1 MLFKSIY
8 AESRK
13 LKHSPVWIAFLLLP
27 IIPAVMGTFNY
38 VQNIGVLQDKWFSLW
53 TQHTLFTC
61 YFFLPAMI
69 GVYASY
75 LYRLEHVRNNWNNVL
90 TLPVPFIYHY
100 LSKLAIASGMVI
112 VTQIW
117 TGILFWASGKI
128 SGLGGSVPSELVE
141 WLLYGAIGGIV
152 ICAIQLSISL
162 VVKSFAVPVGIA
174 LIGGIGSIVALSKG
188 YGVFYPYALISIGMR
203 ANSPGGPM
211 QCDPEI
217 FIRNSCFYIAL
228 CILFVLF
235 WGKKR
240 DM

>member
-1 MLFKSIY
+1 MLLKSIY

-13 LKHSPVWIAFLLLP
+13 LKHSPVWIAFLFLP
-27 IIPAVMGTFNY
+27 LIPAIMGTFNY
-38 VQNIGVLQDKWFSLW
+38 VQNIGILQDKWYSLW

-75 LYRLEHVRNNWNNVL
+75 LYRLEHTGNNWNNVL
-90 TLPVPFIYHY
+90 TLPIPFIYHY
-100 LSKLAIASGMVI
+100 LSKLVIAGGMVI

-117 TGILFWASGKI
+117 IGVLFWLSGIL
-128 SGLGGSVPSELVE
+128 SGLGGNVPSDLVE
-141 WLLYGAIGGIV
+141 WLLYGSVGGIV
-152 ICAIQLSISL
+152 ICAIQLCISL

-174 LIGGIGSIVALSKG
+174 LVGGIGSIAALSKG
-188 YGVFYPYALISIGMR
+188 YGVVYPYALISIGMR
-203 ANSPGGPM
+203 ANRPGGPM
-211 QCDPEI
+211 QSDPGI
-217 FIRNSCFYIAL
+217 FMRNSCIYIVL

-240 DM
+240 DV